1 VGNSIKNGGARPRGA
16 GGRRAAKDRRS
27 SRARVPDLV
36 IVQDD
41 PLFLEFLEY
50 LFTSRG
56 YRVRSFHDGAAARDW
71 LDAARPSHAAPVVLL
86 DPEIPGLSA
95 FDLIEVSGFYGTGQF
110 RFVVLSV
117 EGSEEAQVRS
127 LRLGALDYLV
137 KPVRLPIL
145 RAKLENFLGPAR
157 A

>member
-1 VGNSIKNGGARPRGA
+1 M
-16 GGRRAAKDRRS
+16 
-27 SRARVPDLV
+27 PDLV

-56 YRVRSFHDGAAARDW
+56 YRVRSFHDGGEAREW
-71 LDAARPSHAAPVVLL
+71 LDKARPGRSTPVVLL

-95 FDLIEVSGFYGTGQF
+95 FDLIEVRGSYGTGQF
-110 RFVVLSV
+110 QFVILSV

-145 RAKLENFLGPAR
+145 RAKLENFLGPAPV
-157 A
+157 

>member
-1 VGNSIKNGGARPRGA
+1 MGKSIKTGEARPSGARVRGA
-16 GGRRAAKDRRS
+16 QAHPRA
-27 SRARVPDLV
+27 SRARVPDLI

-50 LFTSRG
+50 LFAARG
-56 YRVRSFHDGAAARDW
+56 YRVRSFHDGSEARDW
-71 LDAARPSHAAPVVLL
+71 LDAARPGPSAPVVLL

-95 FDLIEVSGFYGTGQF
+95 FDLLEVRGLYGTGQF
-110 RFVVLSV
+110 RFVILSV

-145 RAKLENFLGPAR
+145 RAKLENFLGPAPS
-157 A
+157 

>member
-1 VGNSIKNGGARPRGA
+1 MGNSIETGDAQRASAKVRGARVR
-16 GGRRAAKDRRS
+16 RRS
-27 SRARVPDLV
+27 SRARMPDLV

-50 LFTSRG
+50 LFVSRG
-56 YRVRSFHDGAAARDW
+56 YRVRSFHDGSEARDW
-71 LDAARPSHAAPVVLL
+71 LDAARPGRDGPVVLL

-95 FDLIEVSGFYGTGQF
+95 FDLMEARGFYGTGQF
-110 RFVVLSV
+110 RFVILSV

-137 KPVRLPIL
+137 KPVRLPVL
-145 RAKLENFLGPAR
+145 RAKIENFLSSPHS
-157 A
+157 